1 MFNKK
6 NYSIL
11 LVGFVFLLSFSAGFA
26 AETNQ
31 DETYG
36 SLLQALKIVEGYNG
50 DLKEGEDITRVEM
63 ITVMSRLYPESFGS
77 YIPPAQATFK
87 DVPTTHWGFKYVEF
101 AYQMGITTGKTSDLF
116 GVEDQVNYN
125 QASLFLMRYLAY
137 DVTNVEYK
145 TAADQISE
153 LYGLGLIVPTQG
165 TQSLLR
171 GEVFELMVKALLMDD
186 MKGLDAFIPLEED
199 QIAFA
204 ERCASVINKPVA
216 ISQGGLNYTVYY
228 AVGDVYTGGFD
239 GEMKQGNGILRL
251 LNGDYYIGQFKDD
264 LLQGY
269 GIFVW
274 AEGDF
279 YEGYWSKDMFN
290 GKGIYTYPNGT
301 YQSGDWVDN
310 VLKTITVE
318 LTPEELEK
326 GLVQKIE
333 SYTIKLLDDQGE
345 PLKGVPLT
353 VESQLDGVSHY
364 VVTDAKGE
372 ISIPVHT
379 DFTLLSL
386 VLAENS
392 AYRFEV
398 TLTNYM
404 VTSVGQYREGIA
416 FTLIRK

>member
-6 NYSIL
+6 SFSIL
-11 LVGFVFLLSFSAGFA
+11 LVGFIFLLSLNAVFA
-26 AETNQ
+26 ADTNQ
-31 DETYG
+31 VETYG
-36 SLLQALKIVEGYNG
+36 SLLQSLKIVEGYNG
-50 DLKEGEDITRVEM
+50 DLKEGKNITRVEM
-63 ITVMSRLYPESFGS
+63 ITLMSRLYPETFAS
-77 YIPPAQATFK
+77 YIPPTQATFK
-87 DVPTTHWGFKYVEF
+87 DVPTSHWGFKYVEF
-101 AYQMGITTGKTSDLF
+101 AYQMGITTGKTNDLF
-116 GVEDQVNYN
+116 GVSDQVNYN
-125 QASLFLMRYLAY
+125 QVSLFLMRYLSF
-137 DVTNVEYK
+137 DLTQVEYK
-145 TAADQISE
+145 TAADQIAE

-165 TQSLLR
+165 TQQLLR

-186 MKGLDAFIPLEED
+186 MKGLDAFITQEED

-204 ERCASVINKPVA
+204 ERCAAVINKPVA
-216 ISQGGLNYTVYY
+216 ISQGGLIYTVYY

-239 GEMKQGNGILRL
+239 GQMKQGNGILRL

-274 AEGDF
+274 EEGDF

-310 VLKTITVE
+310 ALKTIAEE

-333 SYTIKLLDDQGE
+333 SYTIKLTDDKGE

-353 VESQLDGVSHY
+353 VESQLDGVSY
-364 VVTDAKGE
+364 NVVTDAKGE
-372 ISIPVHT
+372 ISIPLHT

-386 VLAENS
+386 MLAENS

-404 VTSVGQYREGIA
+404 VTSAGQYREGIT
-416 FTLIRK
+416 FNLIRK